1 MKDLEE
7 QRVCVKFCLKLGKT
21 FTETFQMLQ
30 QAYGED
36 CLSHTQ
42 CYEWYQR
49 FKSGR
54 TSIEDDPKSGWPS
67 SSTGDNHIEKV
78 HSVIRENRRLTI
90 REVSEEIGICKSSCH
105 TILTE
110 KLKMHHVAANFCAAS
125 ADRGTKTEPRLS
137 QSGAIRSFE
146 YC

>member
-21 FTETFQMLQ
+21 FLETFQMLQ

-36 CLSHTQ
+36 CLNRTQ
-42 CYEWYQR
+42 CYGWYQR

-54 TSIEDDPKSGWPS
+54 TSIEVDPTSGRPF
-67 SSTGDNHIEKV
+67 SSTGDDRIEKMGFV
-78 HSVIRENRRLTI
+78 MRGNRRLTI
-90 REVSEEIGICKSSCH
+90 HEVSEKVGICKSSCH

-110 KLKMHHVAANFCAAS
+110 KL
-125 ADRGTKTEPRLS
+125 
-137 QSGAIRSFE
+137 
-146 YC
+146 